1 MSIVIERQKSDQAEE
16 QVPTDGLFVV
26 WFDLNCGEAPHD
38 WWWEEPGPQPLKD
51 ALDEAAD
58 MRLRGWVTQVW
69 PEHMNPRP
77 DGRWDNP

>member
-1 MSIVIERQKSDQAEE
+1 MSVVIERQKQDETSE

-26 WFDLNCGEAPHD
+26 WFDLNGGEAPSD
-38 WWWEEPGPQPLKD
+38 WWWEVPGPQPLQA

-58 MRLRGWVTQVW
+58 MRARGWVAQVW
-69 PEHMNPRP
+69 PEHLNPRP